1 MEPHPLWRVSGNKLK
16 PGCSARIQFGAMV
29 FGTISQCFGKQS
41 WTASSD
47 ARRTCVQKKL
57 EEKDAEK
64 RGGGWKANKLEEEGA
79 RRGRGWRLA
88 QLAPAPGTETQKSQK
103 LRRVASSAN
112 QWVWLW
118 SHHGVPGSRLPSEF
132 SVLVHT

>member
-1 MEPHPLWRVSGNKLK
+1 MEPHPLWRVSGNKFR

-47 ARRTCVQKKL
+47 ARTTCFQKRL

-64 RGGGWKANKLEEEGA
+64 RGGGWKANKQCWRRGGGEEGQGVEA
-79 RRGRGWRLA
+79 GPAGTSPQNGNPEVTGTPEGRVIRKSMGLA
-88 QLAPAPGTETQKSQK
+88 VEPSWGSWQQAP
-103 LRRVASSAN
+103 
-112 QWVWLW
+112 
-118 SHHGVPGSRLPSEF
+118 F
-132 SVLVHT
+132 